1 MSKSNESK
9 NKKHILLQKILFVI
23 TIICFFGSFVPSYLV
38 FVLVV
43 IFSADGGMNFSE
55 MLEYILLL
63 FAVNLLYL
71 IPQGIT
77 LLIDKKFRSVF
88 SADSKASNLSCKIKQ
103 VSKIFMI
110 VWATA
115 FVIAIAA
122 ILFFCI

>member
-9 NKKHILLQKILFVI
+9 NKKHMLLQKILFVI
-23 TIICFFGSFVPSYLV
+23 TNICFFGSFVPSYLV

-88 SADSKASNLSCKIKQ
+88 SADGKASNLSCKIKQ
-103 VSKIFMI
+103 TSKIFMFI
-110 VWATA
+110 WATA

>member
-1 MSKSNESK
+1 MTKGNESK
-9 NKKHILLQKILFVI
+9 NKKHMLLQKILFVI

-63 FAVNLLYL
+63 FAVSLLYL

-77 LLIDKKFRSVF
+77 LLIDKKFGSVF

-115 FVIAIAA
+115 FAIAIAA

>member
-1 MSKSNESK
+1 MAKGNESK
-9 NKKHILLQKILFVI
+9 TKKLMLLQKILFVI
-23 TIICFFGSFVPSYLV
+23 TIICFFGSFFPSYLV
-38 FVLVV
+38 LILVV
-43 IFSADGGMNFSE
+43 FFSMDGGMYFSE

-77 LLIDKKFRSVF
+77 LFIDKKFKSVF

-103 VSKIFMI
+103 MSKIFI
-110 VWATA
+110 IIWATA
-115 FVIAIAA
+115 FAIAIAA

>member
-1 MSKSNESK
+1 MAKGNESK
-9 NKKHILLQKILFVI
+9 TKKLMLLQKILFVI
-23 TIICFFGSFVPSYLV
+23 TIICFFASFVPSYWV
-38 FVLVV
+38 FILVV
-43 IFSADGGMNFSE
+43 IFSADGGMYFSE
-55 MLEYILLL
+55 MLEYILAL

-88 SADSKASNLSCKIKQ
+88 SADGKASNLSCKIKQ

-110 VWATA
+110 IWATA

>member
-1 MSKSNESK
+1 MAKGNESK
-9 NKKHILLQKILFVI
+9 TKKLIILQKILFVI
-23 TIICFFGSFVPSYLV
+23 TIIGFFGSFIPSYWV
-38 FVLVV
+38 FILTA
-43 IFSADGGMNFSE
+43 IFSIDGGMYFSE

-77 LLIDKKFRSVF
+77 LFIDKKFRSVF

-103 VSKIFMI
+103 MSKIFI
-110 VWATA
+110 IIWATA
-115 FVIAIAA
+115 FAIAIAA

>member
-1 MSKSNESK
+1 MTKGNKSK
-9 NKKHILLQKILFVI
+9 NKKHMNLQKILFVI

-88 SADSKASNLSCKIKQ
+88 SADGKASNLSCKIKQ

-115 FVIAIAA
+115 FAIAIAA

>member
-1 MSKSNESK
+1 MAKGNESK
-9 NKKHILLQKILFVI
+9 TKKLMLLQKILFVI
-23 TIICFFGSFVPSYLV
+23 TIIGFFGSFIPSYWV
-38 FVLVV
+38 FILTAV
-43 IFSADGGMNFSE
+43 FSIDGGMYFSE

-77 LLIDKKFRSVF
+77 LFIDKKFRSVF

-103 VSKIFMI
+103 MSKIFI
-110 VWATA
+110 IIWATA
-115 FVIAIAA
+115 FAIAIAA

>member
-1 MSKSNESK
+1 MAKGNESK
-9 NKKHILLQKILFVI
+9 TKKLIILQKILFVI
-23 TIICFFGSFVPSYLV
+23 TIICVFGSFVPSYLV
-38 FVLVV
+38 LILVV
-43 IFSADGGMNFSE
+43 FLSIDGGMYFSE

-77 LLIDKKFRSVF
+77 LFIDKKFKSDF

-103 VSKIFMI
+103 MSKIFI
-110 VWATA
+110 IIWATA
-115 FVIAIAA
+115 FAIAIAA

>member
-1 MSKSNESK
+1 MAKGNESK
-9 NKKHILLQKILFVI
+9 TKKLMLLQKILFVI
-23 TIICFFGSFVPSYLV
+23 TIIGFFGSFIPSYWV
-38 FVLVV
+38 FILTAV
-43 IFSADGGMNFSE
+43 FSIDGGMYFSE
-55 MLEYILLL
+55 MLEYILSL

-88 SADSKASNLSCKIKQ
+88 SADGKASNLSCKIKQ
-103 VSKIFMI
+103 ISKIFMI

-115 FVIAIAA
+115 FAIAIAA

>member
-1 MSKSNESK
+1 MTKGNESK
-9 NKKHILLQKILFVI
+9 NKKHMLLQKILFVI

>member
-1 MSKSNESK
+1 MAKGNESK
-9 NKKHILLQKILFVI
+9 TKKLILLQKILFVI

-38 FVLVV
+38 LILVV
-43 IFSADGGMNFSE
+43 FFSMDGGMYFSE

-77 LLIDKKFRSVF
+77 LFIDKKFKSDF

-103 VSKIFMI
+103 MSKIFI
-110 VWATA
+110 IIWATA
-115 FVIAIAA
+115 FAIAIAA

>member
-1 MSKSNESK
+1 MTKGNESK
-9 NKKHILLQKILFVI
+9 NKKNILLQKILFVI

-77 LLIDKKFRSVF
+77 LLIDKKFGSVF

-115 FVIAIAA
+115 FAIAIAA
-122 ILFFCI
+122 ILFFY

>member
-1 MSKSNESK
+1 MAKGNESK
-9 NKKHILLQKILFVI
+9 TKKLIILQKILFVI
-23 TIICFFGSFVPSYLV
+23 TIIGFFGSFVPSYLV
-38 FVLVV
+38 LILVV
-43 IFSADGGMNFSE
+43 FFSMDGGMNFSE

-77 LLIDKKFRSVF
+77 LLIDKKFGSVF

-115 FVIAIAA
+115 FAIAIAA

>member
-1 MSKSNESK
+1 MTKGNKSKT
-9 NKKHILLQKILFVI
+9 KKHMNLQKILFVI

-88 SADSKASNLSCKIKQ
+88 SADGKASNLSCKIKQ

-115 FVIAIAA
+115 FAIAIAA